1 MPIRPPSL
9 PRSPMSHTA
18 PIDASRISSGLAR
31 RLGNRK
37 VQMWFGQGTRFSVR
51 DGDLEVV
58 ATSGFAADWIGRNFA
73 DALRDVAR
81 ESLGLGD
88 AARVEVRAPSNPPEE
103 PVGASRV
110 AVPAASEPSVSRLRA
125 PETSSGLHP
134 FEPTAGGVGLDA
146 PPSTARTANRP
157 HPSDSWRRLGDFVVG
172 DGNRLAFDAARRIA
186 EADDA
191 ADRILFLH
199 GECGVGKTHLL
210 QAICRQRRERIRAAK
225 IRYTTGEA
233 FTNEFIASVRSG
245 SLEAFRRRFRGLEL
259 LAIDDVHF
267 LSNKTAT
274 QSEFLHTLDSIA
286 LGGSR
291 VVLASD
297 DHPRQIGRFHR
308 SLVSRFLAGM
318 VVRIEPPDRE
328 TRRTLLR
335 RLASQRGLRL
345 GDAAEECLV
354 GRFVGSARELEGA
367 VAKLAAL
374 ASLGDASGDSR
385 GEIGMLLVEQLL
397 EEDRRVARRTP
408 IRLASIV
415 EAVSEHFEVDR
426 EEILGGSKLRRA
438 SEARGV
444 VAHLARRLTTL
455 SFPEIA
461 RGLGRR
467 NHSAIHAAE
476 ARTREAIDSPGDE
489 AERLRESIDRLSH
502 ALLRGQ

>member
-1 MPIRPPSL
+1 
-9 PRSPMSHTA
+9 MSQSA
-18 PIDASRISSGLAR
+18 PLDASRISNGLAR
-31 RLGNRK
+31 RLGDRK
-37 VQMWFGQGTRFSVR
+37 VQMWFGHGTRFSVR
-51 DGDLEVV
+51 DGGLEVV

-88 AARVEVRAPSNPPEE
+88 SARVDVRPPSNPPSDT
-103 PVGASRV
+103 PRV
-110 AVPAASEPSVSRLRA
+110 RHGGRAA
-125 PETSSGLHP
+125 
-134 FEPTAGGVGLDA
+134 A
-146 PPSTARTANRP
+146 PPAEPDRRDEVSTGGGEGSTHPEGGAAPAVRPPTDAFRAANRP
-157 HPSDSWRRLGDFVVG
+157 HPADSWRRLDDFVVG

-186 EADDA
+186 DADDA
-191 ADRILFLH
+191 ADRMLFLH

-210 QAICRQRRERIRAAK
+210 QAICRRRRERMRGAK

-245 SLEAFRRRFRGLEL
+245 SLDAFRRRFRGLEL

-318 VVRIEPPDRE
+318 VVRVESPDRE
-328 TRRTLLR
+328 TRRILLR
-335 RLASQRGLRL
+335 RLASQRNLRR
-345 GDAAEECLV
+345 GEAAEVRDL

-367 VAKLAAL
+367 IAKLSAL
-374 ASLGDASGDSR
+374 ASLGDGAGDAR

-415 EAVSEHFEVDR
+415 EAVSEHLEIDR

-476 ARTREAIDSPGDE
+476 ARTREAIAAPSEE
-489 AERLRESIDRLSH
+489 AERLREAVDRLSH

>member
-1 MPIRPPSL
+1 
-9 PRSPMSHTA
+9 MSHTA
-18 PIDASRISSGLAR
+18 PIDPSRIASGLAQ

-37 VQMWFGQGTRFSVR
+37 VEMWFGHGTRYSVQN
-51 DGDLEVV
+51 GDLEVV

-88 AARVEVRAPSNPPEE
+88 AARIEVRAPAQAPKEGLGNGRVRSRDTRE
-103 PVGASRV
+103 PDLHREAPRGPAEPLDPSDPAPAAATAAAEMRVGA
-110 AVPAASEPSVSRLRA
+110 P
-125 PETSSGLHP
+125 H
-134 FEPTAGGVGLDA
+134 
-146 PPSTARTANRP
+146 RP
-157 HPSDSWRRLGDFVVG
+157 HPADSWRRLDDFVVG

-186 EADDA
+186 DADDA
-191 ADRILFLH
+191 ADRMLFLH

-210 QAICRQRRERIRAAK
+210 QSICRRRRERIRTAK

-245 SLEAFRRRFRGLEL
+245 SLDSFRRRFRGLEL

-297 DHPRQIGRFHR
+297 EHPRQIGRFHR

-318 VVRIEPPDRE
+318 VVRVEPPDRE

-335 RLASQRGLRL
+335 RLAAERGLRL
-345 GDAAEECLV
+345 GEAAEECLV

-367 VAKLAAL
+367 VAKIAAL
-374 ASLGDASGDSR
+374 ASLGEGSGDSR
-385 GEIGMLLVEQLL
+385 GEVGMLLVEQLL

-408 IRLASIV
+408 IRLAAIV
-415 EAVSEHFEVDR
+415 ETVAEHLEIDR

-476 ARTREAIDSPGDE
+476 ARTREALDAPGNDS
-489 AERLRESIDRLSH
+489 ERLRESIDRLSH

>member
-1 MPIRPPSL
+1 
-9 PRSPMSHTA
+9 
-18 PIDASRISSGLAR
+18 
-31 RLGNRK
+31 
-37 VQMWFGQGTRFSVR
+37 MWFGEGTRFAMH

-58 ATSGFAADWIGRNFA
+58 ATSPFAADWIGRNFA
-73 DALRDVAR
+73 DALREVAR
-81 ESLGLGD
+81 ENLGLGD
-88 AARVEVRAPSNPPEE
+88 SSRIAVRAPD
-103 PVGASRV
+103 AA
-110 AVPAASEPSVSRLRA
+110 AVPDAATTARPGRDAGEPRPAVAQADPPRA
-125 PETSSGLHP
+125 P
-134 FEPTAGGVGLDA
+134 
-146 PPSTARTANRP
+146 RP
-157 HPSDSWRRLGDFVVG
+157 HASDSWRRLEDFVVG
-172 DGNRLAFDAARRIA
+172 SGNRLAYDASRRIA
-186 EADDA
+186 DADES
-191 ADRILFLH
+191 ADRMLFLH
-199 GECGVGKTHLL
+199 GDCGVGKTHLL
-210 QAICRQRRERIRAAK
+210 QAICRRRREHSRGVK
-225 IRYTTGEA
+225 IRYTTGES
-233 FTNEFIASVRSG
+233 FTNEFIACVRSG
-245 SLEAFRRRFRGLEL
+245 SLDSFRRRFRGLEL

-286 LGGSR
+286 HGGSR

-297 DHPRQIGRFHR
+297 EHPRQIGRFHR

-318 VVRIEPPDRE
+318 VVRVEAPDRE

-335 RLASQRGLRL
+335 RLASDRGLRL
-345 GDAAEECLV
+345 GAAAEECLV

-374 ASLGDASGDSR
+374 ASLGESPREAG

-397 EEDRRVARRTP
+397 DEDQRLARRTP
-408 IRLASIV
+408 IRIASIV
-415 EAVSEHFEVDR
+415 EAVAEQFGIDR

-467 NHSAIHAAE
+467 NHSSIHAAE
-476 ARTREAIDSPGDE
+476 ARTREAIEAAGDG

-502 ALLRGQ
+502 ALLRTP

>member
-1 MPIRPPSL
+1 
-9 PRSPMSHTA
+9 
-18 PIDASRISSGLAR
+18 
-31 RLGNRK
+31 
-37 VQMWFGQGTRFSVR
+37 MWFGQGTRFSVR
-51 DGDLEVV
+51 DGGLEVV

-73 DALRDVAR
+73 EALRDVAR

-88 AARVEVRAPSNPPEE
+88 SARVEVRPPSIPSAEPSPARDGRLGELGESSAPARRGLRDE
-103 PVGASRV
+103 GASPDV
-110 AVPAASEPSVSRLRA
+110 GEP
-125 PETSSGLHP
+125 
-134 FEPTAGGVGLDA
+134 EPTPRAGLGESPRLPEV
-146 PPSTARTANRP
+146 SRTANRP
-157 HPSDSWRRLGDFVVG
+157 HPADSWRRLEDFVVG

-186 EADDA
+186 DADDA
-191 ADRILFLH
+191 ADRMLFLH

-210 QAICRQRRERIRAAK
+210 QAICRRRRTQMRAAK

-233 FTNEFIASVRSG
+233 FTNEFIASVRNG
-245 SLEAFRRRFRGLEL
+245 SLDAFRRRFRGLEL

-318 VVRIEPPDRE
+318 VVRVESPDRE

-335 RLASQRGLRL
+335 RLAAQRGLRL
-345 GDAAEECLV
+345 GEAAEECLI

-374 ASLGDASGDSR
+374 ASLGDGAGDSR

-408 IRLASIV
+408 IRLGSIV
-415 EAVSEHFEVDR
+415 EAVSEHLEIDR

-438 SEARGV
+438 SEARGI

-476 ARTREAIDSPGDE
+476 ARTREASGSRSED

>member
-1 MPIRPPSL
+1 
-9 PRSPMSHTA
+9 
-18 PIDASRISSGLAR
+18 
-31 RLGNRK
+31 
-37 VQMWFGQGTRFSVR
+37 MWFGQGTRYEVR
-51 DGDLEVV
+51 NGDLEVV
-58 ATSGFAADWIGRNFA
+58 ATSGFAADWIGRNFS

-88 AARVEVRAPSNPPEE
+88 AARIEVRPPASSPPPTENAPGRGRTRGHGDLDRRREAGTRPH
-103 PVGASRV
+103 A
-110 AVPAASEPSVSRLRA
+110 A
-125 PETSSGLHP
+125 PETLP
-134 FEPTAGGVGLDA
+134 KEPVPTNPAAEPTARPGH
-146 PPSTARTANRP
+146 RP
-157 HPSDSWRRLGDFVVG
+157 HPADSWRRLDDFVVG

-186 EADDA
+186 DADDA
-191 ADRILFLH
+191 ADRMLFLH

-210 QAICRQRRERIRAAK
+210 QAICRRRRERIRTAK

-245 SLEAFRRRFRGLEL
+245 SLDSFRRRFRGLEL

-297 DHPRQIGRFHR
+297 EHPRQIGRFHR

-318 VVRIEPPDRE
+318 IVRVEAPDRE

-335 RLASQRGLRL
+335 RLAAQRGLRL
-345 GDAAEECLV
+345 GEAAEECLV

-367 VAKLAAL
+367 IAKIAAL
-374 ASLGDASGDSR
+374 ASLGEASGDTR
-385 GEIGMLLVEQLL
+385 GEVGMLLVEQLL

-408 IRLASIV
+408 IRLGSIV
-415 EAVSEHFEVDR
+415 EAVAEHLEVDR
-426 EEILGGSKLRRA
+426 EEILGASKLRRA
-438 SEARGV
+438 SEARGI
-444 VAHLARRLTTL
+444 VAHLARRLTTM

-476 ARTREAIDSPGDE
+476 ARTREAIEAPGSD

-502 ALLRGQ
+502 ALLRNP

>member
-1 MPIRPPSL
+1 
-9 PRSPMSHTA
+9 MSHTA
-18 PIDASRISSGLAR
+18 SIDPSRISHGLTQ

-37 VQMWFGQGTRFSVR
+37 VEMWFGQGTRYAVR
-51 DGDLEVV
+51 NGDLEVV
-58 ATSGFAADWIGRNFA
+58 ATSGFAADWIGKNFA

-81 ESLGLGD
+81 ESLGLG
-88 AARVEVRAPSNPPEE
+88 AGARIEVRAP
-103 PVGASRV
+103 A
-110 AVPAASEPSVSRLRA
+110 AASQPPGDASGGGPSQPRDPTDLDRRHDAGARA
-125 PETSSGLHP
+125 PEGLAPAVREQDPTMPTRDSSK
-134 FEPTAGGVGLDA
+134 
-146 PPSTARTANRP
+146 PSGHRP
-157 HPSDSWRRLGDFVVG
+157 HPADSWRRLDDFVVG

-186 EADDA
+186 DADDA
-191 ADRILFLH
+191 ADRMLFLH

-210 QAICRQRRERIRAAK
+210 QSICRRRRERIRSAK
-225 IRYTTGEA
+225 VRYTTGEA

-245 SLEAFRRRFRGLEL
+245 SLESFRRRFRGLEL

-297 DHPRQIGRFHR
+297 EHPRQIGRFHR

-318 VVRIEPPDRE
+318 VVRVEAPDRE
-328 TRRTLLR
+328 TRRILLR
-335 RLASQRGLRL
+335 RLATQRGLRL
-345 GDAAEECLV
+345 GAAAEECLV

-367 VAKLAAL
+367 IAKLAAL
-374 ASLGDASGDSR
+374 ASLGEGSAESR
-385 GEIGMLLVEQLL
+385 DEIGMLLVEQLL

-415 EAVSEHFEVDR
+415 EVVAEHLEIDR

-438 SEARGV
+438 SEARGI

-476 ARTREAIDSPGDE
+476 SRTRQAIVSPGSD

-502 ALLRGQ
+502 ALLRSQ

>member
-1 MPIRPPSL
+1 
-9 PRSPMSHTA
+9 
-18 PIDASRISSGLAR
+18 
-31 RLGNRK
+31 
-37 VQMWFGQGTRFSVR
+37 MWFGQGTRFSVR
-51 DGDLEVV
+51 DGGLEVV

-73 DALRDVAR
+73 EVLRDVAR

-88 AARVEVRAPSNPPEE
+88 SARVAVRAPANPPGH
-103 PVGASRV
+103 PASVRHG
-110 AVPAASEPSVSRLRA
+110 RLD
-125 PETSSGLHP
+125 
-134 FEPTAGGVGLDA
+134 PTVA
-146 PPSTARTANRP
+146 PPRRPEHDDVSVVGDDDPPTPPVPDRLQAQPGSSRSANRP
-157 HPSDSWRRLGDFVVG
+157 HPADSWRRLDDFVVG
-172 DGNRLAFDAARRIA
+172 DGNRLAFDAACRIA
-186 EADDA
+186 DADDA
-191 ADRILFLH
+191 ADRMLFLH

-210 QAICRQRRERIRAAK
+210 QSICRRRRERMRGAR

-233 FTNEFIASVRSG
+233 FTNEFIASVRNG

-318 VVRIEPPDRE
+318 VVRIESPDRE
-328 TRRTLLR
+328 TRRILLR
-335 RLASQRGLRL
+335 RLAEQRGLRL
-345 GDAAEECLV
+345 GQAAEECLI

-367 VAKLAAL
+367 VAKLSAL
-374 ASLGDASGDSR
+374 ASLGDGGGDHR

-408 IRLASIV
+408 IRLSSIV
-415 EAVSEHFEVDR
+415 EAVSSHFEIDR
-426 EEILGGSKLRRA
+426 EEIIGGSKLRRA

-476 ARTREAIDSPGDE
+476 ARTREAIAAPSED
-489 AERLRESIDRLSH
+489 AERLREAVDRLSH

>member
-1 MPIRPPSL
+1 
-9 PRSPMSHTA
+9 
-18 PIDASRISSGLAR
+18 
-31 RLGNRK
+31 
-37 VQMWFGQGTRFSVR
+37 MWFGQGTRYAVR
-51 DGDLEVV
+51 NGDLEVV
-58 ATSGFAADWIGRNFA
+58 ATSGYAADWIGRNFA

-81 ESLGLGD
+81 ESLGLGE
-88 AARVEVRAPSNPPEE
+88 AARIEVRAPAAPSHPTEDAPGRGRGPSRGEADPTPRGE
-103 PVGASRV
+103 TTSRASS
-110 AVPAASEPSVSRLRA
+110 ASESLAIDPVPALLAPGSSVR
-125 PETSSGLHP
+125 PGP
-134 FEPTAGGVGLDA
+134 
-146 PPSTARTANRP
+146 RP
-157 HPSDSWRRLGDFVVG
+157 HPSDTWRRLEDFVVG

-186 EADDA
+186 DADDA
-191 ADRILFLH
+191 ADRMLFLH

-210 QAICRQRRERIRAAK
+210 QAICRRRRERIRSAK

-245 SLEAFRRRFRGLEL
+245 SLESFRRRFRGLEL

-297 DHPRQIGRFHR
+297 EHPRQIGRFHR

-318 VVRIEPPDRE
+318 VVRVESPDRE

-335 RLASQRGLRL
+335 RLAMQRGLRL
-345 GDAAEECLV
+345 GEAAEECLV

-367 VAKLAAL
+367 IAKLAAL
-374 ASLGDASGDSR
+374 ASLGEGSGEFR
-385 GEIGMLLVEQLL
+385 GEVGMLLVEQLL

-408 IRLASIV
+408 IRLGSIV
-415 EAVSEHFEVDR
+415 EAVSEHLEIDR

-438 SEARGV
+438 SEARGI

-476 ARTREAIDSPGDE
+476 ARTREAMEAPGSD
-489 AERLRESIDRLSH
+489 AERLRESVDRLSH
-502 ALLRGQ
+502 ALLRNP